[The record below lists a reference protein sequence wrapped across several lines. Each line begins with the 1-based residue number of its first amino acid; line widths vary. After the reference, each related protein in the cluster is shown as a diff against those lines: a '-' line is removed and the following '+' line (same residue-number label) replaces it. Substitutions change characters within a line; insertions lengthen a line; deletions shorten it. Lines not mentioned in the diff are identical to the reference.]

1 MFTLLDAAA
10 ATGSSLHWIDIALVV
25 TSVVLVMLFGLKFA
39 HKQDSTD
46 SYFAAGGSI
55 PSWAIG
61 MSIFATLISSVTF
74 LSYPGA
80 AYGGNWILLVQ
91 GLMVPLVLLGMI
103 WFIVPLFRRTIR
115 LSTYEYFERR
125 FGFGA
130 RLYGSLAFL
139 LIHFSKLGTVF
150 YLVALAVSEFMAWDI
165 YWVIVVIGI
174 AVTIITLL
182 GGMEAVIWM
191 DVIQGFILIVGGLIC
206 AGILLFAP
214 EGGPSAVMEV
224 ALEDNKIGVGPF
236 DWDFVQLTF
245 WVMAI
250 NGVFYAIQKYGTDQT
265 IVQRYL
271 TAKDD
276 RAAKKAA
283 YIGVLASVP
292 IWTLFMFI
300 GTCLYAY
307 YKIEIDPA
315 IVGLKADEVFP
326 HFIANELP
334 IGVKGLI
341 VSALLAGAIS
351 SLDSDLNCFAAIGVQ
366 DYYVRFKPQST
377 DRQRLNLGR
386 WIVAISGVA
395 SIVIA
400 AIYAYWGGE
409 GILGVL
415 FGLYAIFSS
424 GIVGLF
430 LLGLLVPRANKQG
443 LWVGL
448 IVCILFTAYAVL
460 TSTKFTVGV
469 DPETGDPIKQ
479 TLLNLGEWNF
489 THHKYMLGVYSHLIV
504 FFVGWLAS
512 YFWPKKQVDE
522 SLTIRGYMKA
532 RKMEK

>member
-1 MFTLLDAAA
+1 M
-10 ATGSSLHWIDIALVV
+10 
-25 TSVVLVMLFGLKFA
+25 
-39 HKQDSTD
+39 
-46 SYFAAGGSI
+46 
-55 PSWAIG
+55 
-61 MSIFATLISSVTF
+61 
-74 LSYPGA
+74 
-80 AYGGNWILLVQ
+80 
-91 GLMVPLVLLGMI
+91 
-103 WFIVPLFRRTIR
+103 
-115 LSTYEYFERR
+115 
-125 FGFGA
+125 
-130 RLYGSLAFL
+130 
-139 LIHFSKLGTVF
+139 
-150 YLVALAVSEFMAWDI
+150 MA
-165 YWVIVVIGI
+165 
-174 AVTIITLL
+174 
-182 GGMEAVIWM
+182 
-191 DVIQGFILIVGGLIC
+191 
-206 AGILLFAP
+206 
-214 EGGPSAVMEV
+214 
-224 ALEDNKIGVGPF
+224 DNKF
-236 DWDFVQLTF
+236 DQ
-245 WVMAI
+245 
-250 NGVFYAIQKYGTDQT
+250 
-265 IVQRYL
+265 
-271 TAKDD
+271 
-276 RAAKKAA
+276 
-283 YIGVLASVP
+283 
-292 IWTLFMFI
+292 
-300 GTCLYAY
+300 
-307 YKIEIDPA
+307 
-315 IVGLKADEVFP
+315 VFP

-448 IVCILFTAYAVL
+448 IACIHFTAYAVL

-469 DPETGDPIKQ
+469 DPATGDPIKQ

>member
-1 MFTLLDAAA
+1 
-10 ATGSSLHWIDIALVV
+10 
-25 TSVVLVMLFGLKFA
+25 
-39 HKQDSTD
+39 
-46 SYFAAGGSI
+46 
-55 PSWAIG
+55 
-61 MSIFATLISSVTF
+61 
-74 LSYPGA
+74 
-80 AYGGNWILLVQ
+80 
-91 GLMVPLVLLGMI
+91 
-103 WFIVPLFRRTIR
+103 
-115 LSTYEYFERR
+115 
-125 FGFGA
+125 
-130 RLYGSLAFL
+130 
-139 LIHFSKLGTVF
+139 
-150 YLVALAVSEFMAWDI
+150 DI
-165 YWVIVVIGI
+165 YWVIAVVGI

-224 ALEDNKIGVGPF
+224 ALQDNKISVGPF

-307 YKIEIDPA
+307 YKIEIDPD
-315 IVGLKADEVFP
+315 VVKMMADNKFDQVFP

-448 IVCILFTAYAVL
+448 IACILFTAYAVL